1 MTNIT
6 FYRITGN
13 YNAVILLTCR
23 LTEKA
28 FQQNLPVL
36 IHTPEEAMSEKIN
49 KELWSFKATTF
60 LPHQIEKNPSTSISI
75 SHHLDPGN
83 HDALLI
89 NMSSH
94 LTPDWFSRFRK
105 VVEIVYDDAQVI
117 AKKRERYSFYQSR
130 GYPIKYHDLTR
141 AS

>member
-1 MTNIT
+1 MTNII
-6 FYRITGN
+6 FYRITGD
-13 YNAVILLTCR
+13 YDAAI
-23 LTEKA
+23 
-28 FQQNLPVL
+28 
-36 IHTPEEAMSEKIN
+36 SEKIN
-49 KELWSFKATTF
+49 EELWGFKATAF
-60 LPHQIEKNPSTSISI
+60 LPHQIEESPSAPISI

-94 LTPDWFSRFRK
+94 VTPDWFSRFRK

-117 AKKRERYSFYQSR
+117 EKKRQRYSFYQGR

-141 AS
+141 TG